1 MTDTSHTNRGYAM
14 NLTNPIYQDADL
26 ARRHLE
32 AIRWPDGPVCAHC
45 GSANRDHYPLKG
57 KTTRPG
63 LYKCKDCLEP
73 FTVTVGTVFERS
85 KIPLN
90 KWVLAAH
97 LMASS
102 KKGFSSHQ
110 MHRTLG
116 VTYKTAWFMEQRLR
130 EAMRNTNTDKLGG
143 EGTSGIVEVD
153 ETYFGKTKGQ
163 GKGPHISKKQKVV
176 ALVERKGR
184 VRAFHVPTV
193 NVETLRPIL
202 QSQIAQKA
210 RFMTD
215 SAGVYKKLGKHFAS
229 HEVIDHAAGEYARG
243 DITTNTVESFFGV
256 LKRGISGVYQHVSPE
271 HLSRYVDEFAFRHNT
286 RSAVGIEDSER
297 ADILLKGIEGKRL
310 TYY

>member
-1 MTDTSHTNRGYAM
+1 M
-14 NLTNPIYQDADL
+14 NLINPIYQDADL

-32 AIRWPDGPVCAHC
+32 AIRWPDGPVCPHC
-45 GSANRDHYPLKG
+45 ASVSKDHYSLKG

-85 KIPLN
+85 KISLN

-102 KKGFSSHQ
+102 KKGFSAHQ

-130 EAMRNTNTDKLGG
+130 EAMRDTSTDKLGG
-143 EGTSGIVEVD
+143 DGTSGIVEAD
-153 ETYFGKTKGQ
+153 ETYFGKTRGM
-163 GKGPHISKKQKVV
+163 GKGPHQKQKQAVV

-193 NVETLRPIL
+193 TAETLKPIL
-202 QSQIAQKA
+202 ESHIASGARLMTDNA
-210 RFMTD
+210 RFYD
-215 SAGVYKKLGKHFAS
+215 KLGKNFAS
-229 HEVIDHAAGEYARG
+229 HEVVNHSAGEYARG
-243 DITTNTVESFFGV
+243 DVTTNTVEGFFGV
-256 LKRGISGVYQHVSPE
+256 LKRGIKGVYQHVSPE
-271 HLSRYVDEFAFRHNT
+271 HLGRYVDEFAFRHNN
-286 RSAVGIEDSER
+286 RSANGVEDSER
-297 ADILLKGIEGKRL
+297 AQILLKGIEGKRL